1 MRGIFIVGLLIVAL
15 IVGVL
20 VMKNMGTDDSGGI
33 TQTQAKKYIENA
45 KSATADV
52 NKKLNNLSK
61 QAQKTAEMPD

>member
-33 TQTQAKKYIENA
+33 TQTQAKKYIEKA
-45 KSATADV
+45 EDTASEV
-52 NKKLNNLSK
+52 NKKLHDFK
-61 QAQKTAEMPD
+61 GQAQKAVGD

>member
-1 MRGIFIVGLLIVAL
+1 MRGAFIVGLLIVAL

-45 KSATADV
+45 QSATGDI
-52 NKKLNNLSK
+52 NKKLNNYSN
-61 QAQKTAEMPD
+61 QAQKTVDE